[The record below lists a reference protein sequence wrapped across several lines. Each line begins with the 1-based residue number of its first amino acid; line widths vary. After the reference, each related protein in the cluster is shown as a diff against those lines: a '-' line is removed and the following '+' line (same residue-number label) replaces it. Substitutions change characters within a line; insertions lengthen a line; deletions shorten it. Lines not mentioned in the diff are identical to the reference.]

1 MLTELRLDD
10 PALIAD
16 PYPYYAWLRDD
27 APVHRCAQPDVWLV
41 SRHDDVVA
49 VLRDPRRFASDVLR
63 VTGSIQGSPFNPA
76 LRVPPVVARAVARN
90 TWLRVLLTSD
100 PPEHTVLRRKVS
112 RAFTPRM
119 MTTWEQRIRVIAD
132 EQVAALVRA
141 AAGGPVDLVTG
152 VASPLPTRVIA
163 EMMAIPPRRQA
174 DFKRWSDWLV
184 GGLLTGGSVPRLL
197 AAAAEISLFFAR
209 TVRVRRRRPGD
220 DLVSLLVAGDEDE
233 ALSSA
238 ELVAFCVLLLVAGN
252 ETTTNL
258 ISNAVLALD
267 ARPEVRRRLVADPSL
282 AARVV
287 EETLRYDG
295 PGQGLIRAT
304 TGDVE
309 IAGVN
314 IPARSL
320 VMPLIGS
327 ANRDPRRW
335 SEPDRFDI
343 DRQGM
348 DHLAFGTGLHY
359 CLGQALARL
368 EARIVLETLF
378 RAAPGLRV
386 AGEPDRIPS
395 PVLRGLRR
403 LPVRVSG

>member
-1 MLTELRLDD
+1 MLTEIRLDD

-16 PYPYYAWLRDD
+16 PYPSYAWLRDE

-41 SRHDDVVA
+41 SRHDDVVS
-49 VLRDPRRFASDVLR
+49 VLRDPQRFASEIAR
-63 VTGSIQGSPFNPA
+63 VTGSIQGSPFNPSF
-76 LRVPPVVARAVARN
+76 RVPPVVARALARR

-119 MTTWEQRIRVIAD
+119 MTTWEQRIRDIAD
-132 EQVAALVRA
+132 EQVAALVQATA
-141 AAGGPVDLVTG
+141 AGPVDLVTG

-163 EMMAIPPRRQA
+163 EMMAIPARRQA

-184 GGLLTGGSVPRLL
+184 DGLLTGGSVPKLL
-197 AAAAEISLFFAR
+197 AAAAEISVFFGR
-209 TVRVRRRRPGD
+209 MVRVRRRRPGD
-220 DLVSLLVAGDEDE
+220 DLISLLVSGEEDE
-233 ALSSA
+233 ALNAA
-238 ELVAFCVLLLVAGN
+238 ELIAFCVLLLVAGN

-267 ARPEVRRRLVADPSL
+267 AHPDVRARLAADPPL

-304 TGDVE
+304 TCDVE
-309 IAGVN
+309 VAGVT

-327 ANRDPRRW
+327 ANRDPRHW
-335 SEPDRFDI
+335 SDPDRFDI
-343 DRQGM
+343 DREGT

-368 EARIVLETLF
+368 ETRVVLETLF
-378 RAAPGLRV
+378 RAGPDLRI
-386 AGEPDRIPS
+386 AGTPERIPS
-395 PVLRGLRR
+395 PVLRGFRH
-403 LPVRVSG
+403 LPVTLGA